1 MINLYFMT
9 VQKLQYQVA
18 AQIIFYTG
26 RSPYY
31 LLSAHY
37 MLEAPYTNLD
47 NFYLIYN
54 NSFVHKLHSFFNK
67 FFGSNTDPLYIKE
80 EQFKNILLD
89 IRKHWYNNLFEHGFK
104 VL

>member
-1 MINLYFMT
+1 MINLYFMA
-9 VQKLQYQVA
+9 VQKLQYQA
-18 AQIIFYTG
+18 ATQLIFYTG
-26 RSPYY
+26 PYY
-31 LLSAHY
+31 QLSTHP

-54 NSFVHKLHSFFNK
+54 YSFVHKLHSFFNK

-80 EQFKNILLD
+80 EQFKDILID
-89 IRKHWYNNLFEHGFK
+89 TRKQWYNILFEHGFE